1 MSTVEYVEA
10 IDTALDGIEGMT
22 ANLRALA
29 DAGSKMGDGLTSN
42 IDLITREERF
52 EEAMKMWRQF
62 SRMAVRSRG
71 LSYTSAPPAATP
83 TRCSASYRKAMNHE

>member
-29 DAGSKMGDGLTSN
+29 DAGSKMGDGLTSK

-62 SRMAVRSRG
+62 SRISGAITWLELHVRTARRYTNSL
-71 LSYTSAPPAATP
+71 LSELSE
-83 TRCSASYRKAMNHE
+83 SNES